1 MIARMMI
8 NAPINPTITPT
19 IIRLNGPA
27 PAR

>member
-1 MIARMMI
+1 MTARMMI
-8 NAPINPTITPT
+8 NATINPTITPT